1 MENTIQQMKK
11 NLIIAPAGDNS
22 LHKKWISD
30 NQSFDLVLLYYSNSD
45 EKFEEYKKDCMIIEK
60 KKLEKWHLM
69 SHFIKNNL
77 DLIKKY
83 ETIWF
88 PDDDLDTNC
97 DDINKLFEIHKKYNL
112 LLSQPSVDGY
122 VSYDIERKVENSIL
136 RFTNFVEIFC
146 PMMSLPCLMLLL
158 NTLGINE
165 SGWGMDYLWPK
176 LLGYPKDKIAIIDL
190 VTVKHT
196 NPIGETYEGRFS
208 KEPMQELQELFFKY
222 NLTFNQQTYSG
233 ISI

>member
-1 MENTIQQMKK
+1 M
-11 NLIIAPAGDNS
+11 
-22 LHKKWISD
+22 
-30 NQSFDLVLLYYSNSD
+30 
-45 EKFEEYKKDCMIIEK
+45 IEK

-146 PMMSLPCLMLLL
+146 PMMSLPCLMFLLKVDIL
-158 NTLGINE
+158 
-165 SGWGMDYLWPK
+165 
-176 LLGYPKDKIAIIDL
+176 
-190 VTVKHT
+190 
-196 NPIGETYEGRFS
+196 
-208 KEPMQELQELFFKY
+208 
-222 NLTFNQQTYSG
+222 
-233 ISI
+233 ISIIIYYRAISLKPFYKRIKLN